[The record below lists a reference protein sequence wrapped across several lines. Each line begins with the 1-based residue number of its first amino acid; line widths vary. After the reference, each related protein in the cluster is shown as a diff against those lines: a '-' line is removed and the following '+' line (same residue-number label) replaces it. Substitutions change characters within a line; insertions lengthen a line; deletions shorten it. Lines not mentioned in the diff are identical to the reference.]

1 MRNEFDAA
9 LILLREAGV
18 RIDGGG
24 LENLALT
31 LPDGTHRVARVKVM
45 LKSPSPSV
53 LRDHDQ
59 GGLRLYIVPT
69 ASSAIKDAAFEG
81 TADLIVLNPPTV
93 ILNGAPLLTSADA
106 ATLSAAPRGPKPWG
120 RLAAERILALS
131 GEPVRQ
137 VEIAVAAGMSQQAT
151 SKALKTLGKLVH
163 YGQHDG
169 WSAPDREK
177 LIDHWLETYPG
188 PGGLPSY
195 WYGLDPIPSQARQA
209 ITIAQELE
217 AEPLLSGDM
226 AADLIAP
233 WRHPARTHIYLRQAV
248 DFTDAGFSPATPE
261 EATLVATIPADKTLW
276 GTAAIGKP
284 RPLPTA
290 DPVIVLWD
298 LLHETGPDAPEAA
311 SHVRRSIIDLPDM
324 LYR

>member
-9 LILLREAGV
+9 LILLREADV
-18 RIDGGG
+18 RIDGGS
-24 LENLALT
+24 LDDLAMT

-45 LKSPSPSV
+45 LRSPSPSV
-53 LRDHDQ
+53 LRSIDRRDH
-59 GGLRLYIVPT
+59 RLYIVPT
-69 ASSAIKDAAFEG
+69 ASSAIKDVAFEG
-81 TADLIVLNPPTV
+81 VMDLIVLNPPTV
-93 ILNGAPLLTSADA
+93 ILDGEPLLTSADA
-106 ATLSAAPRGPKPWG
+106 AIPIAAPRGPKPWG

-137 VEIAVAAGMSQQAT
+137 MEIATAAGMSQQAT
-151 SKALKTLGKLVH
+151 SKALKSLGKLVH

-169 WSAPDREK
+169 WSARDREK
-177 LIDHWLETYPG
+177 LIEHWLETYPG

-195 WYGLDPIPSQARQA
+195 WYGLDPVPSQARQA
-209 ITIAQELE
+209 ITIAKELE

-233 WRHPARTHIYLRQAV
+233 WRHPAKTHIYVRQAV

-261 EATLVATIPADKTLW
+261 EATMIATIPADKTLW
-276 GTAAIGKP
+276 GTAAVGRP

-290 DPVIVLWD
+290 DPLLVLWD
-298 LLHETGPDAPEAA
+298 LLRASGPDAPEAA
-311 SHVRRSIIDLPDM
+311 SHVRRAIIHRPDT
-324 LYR
+324 L